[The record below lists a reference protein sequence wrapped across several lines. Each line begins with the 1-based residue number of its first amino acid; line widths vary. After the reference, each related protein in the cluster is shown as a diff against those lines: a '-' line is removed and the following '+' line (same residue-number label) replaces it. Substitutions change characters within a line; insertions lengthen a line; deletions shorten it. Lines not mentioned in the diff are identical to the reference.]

1 MKLNRLENLNI
12 HYLSLILFFNE
23 KRAVQEVIKAEINST
38 YTIKEIIIIEYSYI
52 DVTREILKEKIEQTF
67 KNLVNKIIYYNF
79 NVGNAIAIICVLRR

>member
-1 MKLNRLENLNI
+1 MKLNRLENLNT